1 MNVHSLSNGTSGGT
15 GPIPQGIRTL
25 IAKGATR
32 ICRVRE
38 SANLIPA
45 KDLMSGHSPSR
56 QYLIAVSGGRDSV
69 ALLDQ
74 LVRVGFRRLIVC
86 HLNHQLRGRSSDADA
101 RFVEKLAKNYDLK
114 FVGQS
119 ADIRARAARS
129 RSSIETAGRDARYS
143 FFAHTARKKR
153 CRTIFLA
160 HHADDLVET
169 FCLNLFRGA
178 GAAGLASMRR
188 LSQRRVDG
196 VLLTIARPLLTVW
209 RGDIDWYVRRHGLT
223 FREDASNRGLEP
235 VRNRIR
241 HRAIPYLE
249 KALGK
254 DVRRNIFRTATIVAE
269 EEKFLQESIR
279 GVPMRRRDLDLKSIR
294 DLPIALQR
302 RTLHQ
307 WLRAAEVREV
317 GFEVVERVR
326 RLLDLTAAAK
336 TNLPG
341 NRHVRRRAGKL
352 FLE

>member
-1 MNVHSLSNGTSGGT
+1 
-15 GPIPQGIRTL
+15 
-25 IAKGATR
+25 
-32 ICRVRE
+32 VRE

-45 KDLMSGHSPSR
+45 DDLTSAHPPTR

-74 LVRVGFRRLIVC
+74 LVRLGFRRMIVC
-86 HLNHQLRGRSSDADA
+86 HLNHQLRGRSGDADA
-101 RFVEKLAKNYDLK
+101 RFVEKLAKDYGLD

-119 ADIRARAARS
+119 VDVRARAARTK
-129 RSSIETAGRDARYS
+129 SSIEAAGRDARYS
-143 FFAHTARKKR
+143 FFAQTARKRR
-153 CRTIFLA
+153 CRTVFLA

-178 GAAGLASMRR
+178 GASGLASMRK
-188 LSQRRVDG
+188 LSRRTVEG
-196 VLLTIARPLLTVW
+196 VVLTIARPLLTVW
-209 RGDIDWYVRRHGLT
+209 RDDIDRYVRRHRLT
-223 FREDASNRGLEP
+223 FREDASNRCLEP
-235 VRNRIR
+235 LRNRIR

-254 DVRRNIFRTATIVAE
+254 DVRRNIFRTASIVAE
-269 EEKFLQESIR
+269 EEKFLQDSIR
-279 GVPMRRRDLDLKSIR
+279 GVQMRRRDLDLKSIR
-294 DLPIALQR
+294 NLPTALQR

-307 WLRAAEVREV
+307 WLRAGNVSNV
-317 GFEVVERVR
+317 GFDLVERVR
-326 RLLDLTAAAK
+326 RLLDVSAAAK